1 MEDDK
6 FHLHRAEDGIKN
18 LSDLSD
24 DDIKELRF
32 LNRANKDTGFWDTN
46 TGNLNDDIVNLARNI
61 GLDDDNKGMYNF
73 SDFAKEMGMDDY
85 DPQDLHSNEVLKQ
98 KMADKFEELKNAENE
113 QDDFEKYD
121 SAEDGREAFSRT
133 LDDKDYYKNKIDDA
147 QKKQKESKEKI
158 KNLKNNNDSVKER
171 LKEAKEK
178 NKSIPR
184 NQRSDEDN
192 NDSKQAKKEA
202 KEAREKLKEAKEDL
216 KEAKEQEKNAKID
229 NLKSKA
235 FMLRHPGEALALV
248 VKKHIK
254 KLLLKI
260 APHVIIMVLSFLLAI
275 FIIELRLG
283 PSMEAWGYIDEAITG
298 TANFSEKVSN
308 FYNGFGFQ
316 DSKEAFYDELD
327 DLCDRYGCSND
338 GTGLDVPLIL
348 ATLFYTES
356 MGYDTNFRNIEDSN
370 VVDSSLNG
378 VGTNDGVFEAVQASY
393 IKEKFDEAQQTV
405 DENGLTYNVGKVY
418 RLRKLA
424 RNQFHTDIF
433 GTPTREGESKS
444 MGLEDFLQMYGKNIC
459 KDILDLLQ
467 DLVATSWDA
476 ITAPFKELYA
486 ALLKSEYS
494 GSFFDNTGQAATD
507 FVHTLTQLIGDIFY
521 GIVDITSLS
530 FSITD
535 GITIYYKTWKYDEE
549 NYKNYLMKYYFEY
562 MPEFK
567 DIIGS
572 TSNISK
578 ENRKEQI
585 FNEIKENK
593 KLFEDIFLQYQNSSS
608 ENYVESCLGAINQTL
623 VNNLNKPVDIAE
635 NFNVSFDENYSYG
648 IVNGKN
654 HNGVDLN
661 STTAGVNLGSNVYS
675 VANGKIVSIEDS
687 NCNDKVCGK
696 SIKISHDINID
707 NETFKFF
714 TIYSN
719 VDIKS
724 ELKVDSTVVKGD
736 TIGTINNSTDNTE
749 GLHFTFLDANS
760 DANGVAIDPTNLF
773 IACNKATI
781 LSGNDNE
788 EKAWN
793 YFLSNGYTKK
803 AAAGVMANIYAES
816 SYITNNLENKAN
828 SKANITDEEFT
839 SMVDSGKI
847 SQKEFSLSTTYG
859 LYNYDYSDSNRGL
872 SACKNCLYGYG
883 LAQWTWPTYKY
894 DLYEMYKTNGYSSI
908 SDIGLQLEF
917 ILVDMDDAT
926 KQSLNSSSSAEDAAE
941 YYLLNYEKPR
951 NMDSKI
957 NERRGYAT
965 DIYSRFANRN

>member
-1 MEDDK
+1 ME
-6 FHLHRAEDGIKN
+6 
-18 LSDLSD
+18 
-24 DDIKELRF
+24 
-32 LNRANKDTGFWDTN
+32 
-46 TGNLNDDIVNLARNI
+46 
-61 GLDDDNKGMYNF
+61 
-73 SDFAKEMGMDDY
+73 
-85 DPQDLHSNEVLKQ
+85 
-98 KMADKFEELKNAENE
+98 ENN
-113 QDDFEKYD
+113 DFEKYD
-121 SAEDGREAFSRT
+121 GHEESIETLLGTNEKSSSMTSRERVDDVLENEGAEALSKFGVPKNLGKKAIKKDGGTFMPTHGPTQRMAKNYSRNKLAQGLDKIDEAKNGKKLGLNSKKNPT
-133 LDDKDYYKNKIDDA
+133 NSKNSDKTSNRINNAKNKRNIFSNRRLGLN
-147 QKKQKESKEKI
+147 KSSNKQKEADQEQESKQSIKDKI
-158 KNLKNNNDSVKER
+158 GSKISG
-171 LKEAKEK
+171 K
-178 NKSIPR
+178 NKTNTQGNVS
-184 NQRSDEDN
+184 NVV
-192 NDSKQAKKEA
+192 KQTISGFAKK
-202 KEAREKLKEAKEDL
+202 
-216 KEAKEQEKNAKID
+216 
-229 NLKSKA
+229 
-235 FMLRHPGEALALV
+235 ALLAAAPYILGF
-248 VKKHIK
+248 
-254 KLLLKI
+254 LLLI
-260 APHVIIMVLSFLLAI
+260 VLI
-275 FIIELRLG
+275 FFVIELRLG

-476 ITAPFKELYA
+476 ITASFKELYA

-749 GLHFTFLDANS
+749 GLHFIFMDANS

-773 IACNKATI
+773 IACNAGT
-781 LSGNDNE
+781 LTGDSNE
-788 EKAWN
+788 EKIWN
-793 YFLSNGYTKK
+793 YLLGLGYSK
-803 AAAGVMANIYAES
+803 AGAAGVMGNWKQES
-816 SYITNNLENKAN
+816 GYLPNNLENGAN
-828 SKANITDEEFT
+828 SKSGLSDEEYTNLVNNGSISRAEFIT
-839 SMVDSGKI
+839 SDRFSVYSG
-847 SQKEFSLSTTYG
+847 G
-859 LYNYDYSDSNRGL
+859 R
-872 SACKNCLYGYG
+872 YGYG
-883 LAQWTWPTYKY
+883 LAQWTAPGR
-894 DLYEMYKTNGYSSI
+894 KTNFYDFWKSQNVSSIDDLLMQLNFYKKEADGYSSLHEDL
-908 SDIGLQLEF
+908 SK
-917 ILVDMDDAT
+917 AT
-926 KQSLNSSSSAEDAAE
+926 SPEEAASLFVRVYEVGTAADVRKQNARE
-941 YYLLNYEKPR
+941 
-951 NMDSKI
+951 
-957 NERRGYAT
+957 
-965 DIYSRFANRN
+965 IYNRYSNK

>member
-1 MEDDK
+1 ME
-6 FHLHRAEDGIKN
+6 
-18 LSDLSD
+18 
-24 DDIKELRF
+24 
-32 LNRANKDTGFWDTN
+32 
-46 TGNLNDDIVNLARNI
+46 
-61 GLDDDNKGMYNF
+61 
-73 SDFAKEMGMDDY
+73 
-85 DPQDLHSNEVLKQ
+85 
-98 KMADKFEELKNAENE
+98 ENN
-113 QDDFEKYD
+113 DFEKYD
-121 SAEDGREAFSRT
+121 GHEESIETLLGTNEKSSSMTSRERVDDVLENEGADALSKFGVPKNLGKKAIKKDGGTFMPTHGPTQKMAKNYSRNKLAQG
-133 LDDKDYYKNKIDDA
+133 LDKIDEVKNGKKLGLNSKKNPTNSKNSDKTSNRINNAKNKRNIFSNRKFNGNKTNSEETESD
-147 QKKQKESKEKI
+147 QKQESKQSIKDKI
-158 KNLKNNNDSVKER
+158 GSKISG
-171 LKEAKEK
+171 K
-178 NKSIPR
+178 NKTNTQGKVDSIV
-184 NQRSDEDN
+184 
-192 NDSKQAKKEA
+192 KQTISGFAKK
-202 KEAREKLKEAKEDL
+202 
-216 KEAKEQEKNAKID
+216 
-229 NLKSKA
+229 
-235 FMLRHPGEALALV
+235 ALIAAAPY
-248 VKKHIK
+248 IIGFI
-254 KLLLKI
+254 LLI
-260 APHVIIMVLSFLLAI
+260 VLI
-275 FIIELRLG
+275 FFVIELILG
-283 PSMEAWGYIDEAITG
+283 PIMEAWGYIDEAITG
-298 TANFSEKVSN
+298 TANFSEKISN

-348 ATLFYTES
+348 ATLFYTEG
-356 MGYDTNFRNIEDSN
+356 MGYDTNFRNIEDVN
-370 VVDSSLNG
+370 VVDSSLNDG
-378 VGTNDGVFEAVQASY
+378 GTNNGVFEAVQSY
-393 IKEKFDEAQQTV
+393 VKEKFDEAQQTV

-424 RNQFHTDIF
+424 RNQFHTDVF

-444 MGLEDFLQMYGKNIC
+444 MGLKDFLQMYGKNIC

-486 ALLKSEYS
+486 AILGSEYS
-494 GSFFDNTGQAATD
+494 GSFYDNAGQAATD

-521 GIVDITSLS
+521 GIADITSIS
-530 FSITD
+530 FSITN
-535 GITIYYKTWKYDEE
+535 GITIYYKTWKYDED

-567 DIIGS
+567 DIVGS
-572 TSNISK
+572 TSDISK
-578 ENRKEQI
+578 EERKEQLYNDI
-585 FNEIKENK
+585 LSNK
-593 KLFEDIFLQYQNSSS
+593 RLFEDIFLQYQNSSS

-661 STTAGVNLGSNVYS
+661 TTTAGVNLGSNVYS

-719 VDIKS
+719 VDVKNG
-724 ELKVDSTVVKGD
+724 LKVDSTVVKGD
-736 TIGTINNSTDNTE
+736 TLGTINNSTNNTE

-760 DANGVAIDPTNLF
+760 DANGIIIDPTNLF
-773 IACNKATI
+773 IACNKATT
-781 LSGNDNE
+781 LSGNNNE

-872 SACKNCLYGYG
+872 SACKNCMYGYG

>member
-1 MEDDK
+1 ME
-6 FHLHRAEDGIKN
+6 
-18 LSDLSD
+18 
-24 DDIKELRF
+24 
-32 LNRANKDTGFWDTN
+32 
-46 TGNLNDDIVNLARNI
+46 
-61 GLDDDNKGMYNF
+61 
-73 SDFAKEMGMDDY
+73 
-85 DPQDLHSNEVLKQ
+85 
-98 KMADKFEELKNAENE
+98 ENN
-113 QDDFEKYD
+113 DFEKYD
-121 SAEDGREAFSRT
+121 GHEESIETLLGTNEKSSSMTSRERVDDVLENEGAEALSKFGVPKNLGKKAIKKDGGTFMPTHGPTQRMAKNYSRNKLAQGLDKIDEAKNGKKLGLNSKKNPT
-133 LDDKDYYKNKIDDA
+133 NSKNSDKTSNRINNAKNKRNIFSNRRLGLN
-147 QKKQKESKEKI
+147 KSSNKQKEADQEQESKQSIKDKI
-158 KNLKNNNDSVKER
+158 GSKISG
-171 LKEAKEK
+171 K
-178 NKSIPR
+178 NKTNTQGNVS
-184 NQRSDEDN
+184 NVV
-192 NDSKQAKKEA
+192 KQTISGFAKK
-202 KEAREKLKEAKEDL
+202 
-216 KEAKEQEKNAKID
+216 
-229 NLKSKA
+229 
-235 FMLRHPGEALALV
+235 ALLAAAPYILGF
-248 VKKHIK
+248 
-254 KLLLKI
+254 LLLI
-260 APHVIIMVLSFLLAI
+260 VLI
-275 FIIELRLG
+275 FFVIELRLG

-433 GTPTREGESKS
+433 GTTTREGESKS

-749 GLHFTFLDANS
+749 GLHFIFMDANS

-773 IACNKATI
+773 IACNAGT
-781 LSGNDNE
+781 LTGDSNE
-788 EKAWN
+788 EKIWN
-793 YFLSNGYTKK
+793 YLLGLGYSK
-803 AAAGVMANIYAES
+803 AGAAGVMGNWKQES
-816 SYITNNLENKAN
+816 GYLPNNLENGAN
-828 SKANITDEEFT
+828 SKSGLSDEEYTNLVNNGSISRAEFIT
-839 SMVDSGKI
+839 SDRFSVYSG
-847 SQKEFSLSTTYG
+847 G
-859 LYNYDYSDSNRGL
+859 R
-872 SACKNCLYGYG
+872 YGYG
-883 LAQWTWPTYKY
+883 LAQWTAPGR
-894 DLYEMYKTNGYSSI
+894 KTNFYDFWKSQNVSSIDDLLMQLNFYKKEADGYSSLHEDL
-908 SDIGLQLEF
+908 SK
-917 ILVDMDDAT
+917 AT
-926 KQSLNSSSSAEDAAE
+926 SPEEAASLFVRVYEVGTAADVRKQNARE
-941 YYLLNYEKPR
+941 
-951 NMDSKI
+951 
-957 NERRGYAT
+957 
-965 DIYSRFANRN
+965 IYNRYSNK

>member
-1 MEDDK
+1 ME
-6 FHLHRAEDGIKN
+6 
-18 LSDLSD
+18 
-24 DDIKELRF
+24 
-32 LNRANKDTGFWDTN
+32 
-46 TGNLNDDIVNLARNI
+46 
-61 GLDDDNKGMYNF
+61 
-73 SDFAKEMGMDDY
+73 
-85 DPQDLHSNEVLKQ
+85 
-98 KMADKFEELKNAENE
+98 ENN
-113 QDDFEKYD
+113 DFEKYD
-121 SAEDGREAFSRT
+121 GHEESIETLLGTNEKSSSMTSRERVDDVLENEGADALSKFGVPKNLGKKAIKKDGGTFMPTHGPTQKMAKNYSRNKLAQG
-133 LDDKDYYKNKIDDA
+133 LDKIDEVKNGKKLGLNSKKNPTNSKNSDKTSNRINNAKNKRNIFSNRKFNGNKTNSEETESD
-147 QKKQKESKEKI
+147 QKQESKQSIKDKI
-158 KNLKNNNDSVKER
+158 GSKISG
-171 LKEAKEK
+171 K
-178 NKSIPR
+178 NKTNTQGKVDSIV
-184 NQRSDEDN
+184 
-192 NDSKQAKKEA
+192 KQTISGFAKK
-202 KEAREKLKEAKEDL
+202 
-216 KEAKEQEKNAKID
+216 
-229 NLKSKA
+229 
-235 FMLRHPGEALALV
+235 ALIAAAPY
-248 VKKHIK
+248 IIGFI
-254 KLLLKI
+254 LLI
-260 APHVIIMVLSFLLAI
+260 VLI
-275 FIIELRLG
+275 FFVIELRLG

-872 SACKNCLYGYG
+872 SACKNCMYGYG

>member
-1 MEDDK
+1 ME
-6 FHLHRAEDGIKN
+6 
-18 LSDLSD
+18 
-24 DDIKELRF
+24 
-32 LNRANKDTGFWDTN
+32 
-46 TGNLNDDIVNLARNI
+46 
-61 GLDDDNKGMYNF
+61 
-73 SDFAKEMGMDDY
+73 
-85 DPQDLHSNEVLKQ
+85 
-98 KMADKFEELKNAENE
+98 ENN
-113 QDDFEKYD
+113 DFEKYD
-121 SAEDGREAFSRT
+121 GHEESIETLLGTNEKSSSMTSRERVDDVLENEGADALSKFGVPKNLGKKAIKKDGGTFMPTHGPTQKMAKNYSRNKLAQG
-133 LDDKDYYKNKIDDA
+133 LDKIDEVKNGKKLGLNSKKNPTNSKNSDKTSNRINNAKNKRNIFSNRKFNGNKTNSEETESD
-147 QKKQKESKEKI
+147 QKQESKQSIKDKI
-158 KNLKNNNDSVKER
+158 GSKISG
-171 LKEAKEK
+171 K
-178 NKSIPR
+178 NKTNTQGKVDSIV
-184 NQRSDEDN
+184 
-192 NDSKQAKKEA
+192 KQTISGFAKK
-202 KEAREKLKEAKEDL
+202 
-216 KEAKEQEKNAKID
+216 
-229 NLKSKA
+229 
-235 FMLRHPGEALALV
+235 ALIAAAPY
-248 VKKHIK
+248 IIGFI
-254 KLLLKI
+254 LLI
-260 APHVIIMVLSFLLAI
+260 VLI
-275 FIIELRLG
+275 FFVIELRLG

-724 ELKVDSTVVKGD
+724 ELKVESTVVKGD

-749 GLHFTFLDANS
+749 GLHFTFMDANS
-760 DANGVAIDPTNLF
+760 DANGIVIDPTNLF
-773 IACNKATI
+773 IACNKATT
-781 LSGNDNE
+781 LSGNNNE

-872 SACKNCLYGYG
+872 SACKSCMYGYG

-917 ILVDMDDAT
+917 ILVDMDDAI

-941 YYLLNYEKPR
+941 YYLLNYEKPK

>member
-1 MEDDK
+1 ME
-6 FHLHRAEDGIKN
+6 
-18 LSDLSD
+18 
-24 DDIKELRF
+24 
-32 LNRANKDTGFWDTN
+32 
-46 TGNLNDDIVNLARNI
+46 
-61 GLDDDNKGMYNF
+61 
-73 SDFAKEMGMDDY
+73 
-85 DPQDLHSNEVLKQ
+85 
-98 KMADKFEELKNAENE
+98 ENN
-113 QDDFEKYD
+113 DFEKYD
-121 SAEDGREAFSRT
+121 GHEESIETLLGTNEKSSSMTSRERVDDVLENEGAEA
-133 LDDKDYYKNKIDDA
+133 L
-147 QKKQKESKEKI
+147 SKFGVP
-158 KNLKNNNDSVKER
+158 KNLGKKTIKKDGGTFMPTHGPTQKMAKNYSR
-171 LKEAKEK
+171 
-178 NKSIPR
+178 NKLA
-184 NQRSDEDN
+184 QGLD
-192 NDSKQAKKEA
+192 
-202 KEAREKLKEAKEDL
+202 
-216 KEAKEQEKNAKID
+216 KID
-229 NLKSKA
+229 NLKKGNKLGLNSKKNPTNSKNGDKTSNRINNA
-235 FMLRHPGEALALV
+235 KNKRNIFSNRKFNGNKTNSEETESDQKQESKQSIKDKIGSKISGKNKTNTQGNVSNV
-248 VKKHIK
+248 VKQTISGFAK
-254 KLLLKI
+254 KALIAAAPYIIGFILLI
-260 APHVIIMVLSFLLAI
+260 VLI
-275 FIIELRLG
+275 FFVIELRLG

-661 STTAGVNLGSNVYS
+661 STTVGVNLGSNVYS

-687 NCNDKVCGK
+687 KCGDKVCGK

-724 ELKVDSTVVKGD
+724 GLKVDSTVVKGD

-773 IACNKATI
+773 ITCNTGM
-781 LSGNDNE
+781 LTGDSNE
-788 EKAWN
+788 EKIWN
-793 YFLSNGYTKK
+793 YLLGLGYSK
-803 AAAGVMANIYAES
+803 AGAAGVMGNWKQES
-816 SYITNNLENKAN
+816 GYLPNNLENGAN
-828 SKANITDEEFT
+828 SKSGLSDEEYTNLVNNGSISRAEFIT
-839 SMVDSGKI
+839 SDRFSVYSG
-847 SQKEFSLSTTYG
+847 G
-859 LYNYDYSDSNRGL
+859 R
-872 SACKNCLYGYG
+872 YGYG
-883 LAQWTWPTYKY
+883 LAQWTAPGR
-894 DLYEMYKTNGYSSI
+894 KTNFYDFWKSQNVSSIDDLLMQLNFYKKEADGYSSLHEDL
-908 SDIGLQLEF
+908 SKATSPEEAASLFVRVYEVGTAADIR
-917 ILVDMDDAT
+917 
-926 KQSLNSSSSAEDAAE
+926 KQNARE
-941 YYLLNYEKPR
+941 
-951 NMDSKI
+951 
-957 NERRGYAT
+957 
-965 DIYSRFANRN
+965 IYNRYSNK

>member
-1 MEDDK
+1 ME
-6 FHLHRAEDGIKN
+6 
-18 LSDLSD
+18 
-24 DDIKELRF
+24 
-32 LNRANKDTGFWDTN
+32 
-46 TGNLNDDIVNLARNI
+46 
-61 GLDDDNKGMYNF
+61 
-73 SDFAKEMGMDDY
+73 
-85 DPQDLHSNEVLKQ
+85 
-98 KMADKFEELKNAENE
+98 ENN
-113 QDDFEKYD
+113 DFEKYD
-121 SAEDGREAFSRT
+121 GHEESIETLLGTNEKSSSMTSRERVDDVLENEGADALSKFGVPKNLGKKAIKKDGGTFMPTHGPTQKMAKNYSRNKLAQG
-133 LDDKDYYKNKIDDA
+133 LDKIDEVKNGKKLGLNSKKNPTNSKNSDKTSNRINNAKNKRNIFSNRKFNGNKTNSEETESD
-147 QKKQKESKEKI
+147 QKQESKQSIKDKI
-158 KNLKNNNDSVKER
+158 GSKISG
-171 LKEAKEK
+171 K
-178 NKSIPR
+178 NKTNTQGKVDSIV
-184 NQRSDEDN
+184 
-192 NDSKQAKKEA
+192 KQTISGFAKKVLIA
-202 KEAREKLKEAKEDL
+202 AAPY
-216 KEAKEQEKNAKID
+216 IIG
-229 NLKSKA
+229 
-235 FMLRHPGEALALV
+235 F
-248 VKKHIK
+248 I
-254 KLLLKI
+254 LLI
-260 APHVIIMVLSFLLAI
+260 VLI
-275 FIIELRLG
+275 FFVIELILG
-283 PSMEAWGYIDEAITG
+283 PIMEAWGYIDEAVTG
-298 TANFSEKVSN
+298 VANFSEKLTN

-316 DSKEAFYDELD
+316 DSKEAFYDELE
-327 DLCDRYGCSND
+327 DLCDKYTCSND
-338 GTGLDVPLIL
+338 GSGLDVPLL
-348 ATLFYTES
+348 LSTLFYTEG
-356 MGYDTNFRNIEDSN
+356 MGYDTSYGSIEDS
-370 VVDSSLNG
+370 DSIDVTSL
-378 VGTNDGVFEAVQASY
+378 GTPEGAFSA
-393 IKEKFDEAQQTV
+393 IKEWLREKYDESKETV
-405 DENGLTYNVGKVY
+405 DENGLTYNAGKIY

-424 RNQFHTDIF
+424 RNQFYTNSF
-433 GTPTREGESKS
+433 GLTERRGQEKHASLS
-444 MGLEDFLQMYGKNIC
+444 QFLEMYGKNIAV
-459 KDILDLLQ
+459 DISDMLK
-467 DLVATSWDA
+467 DLVGIVLKTLKGPFSEIYASA
-476 ITAPFKELYA
+476 IGSKYA
-486 ALLKSEYS
+486 GEY
-494 GSFFDNTGQAATD
+494 FTD
-507 FVHTLTQLIGDIFY
+507 LANKAGDFESTFRTLISDVFY
-521 GIVDITSLS
+521 GLADITNIDIELLGDDGLLTVDITYRE
-530 FSITD
+530 FQ
-535 GITIYYKTWKYDEE
+535 YDED
-549 NYKNYLMKYYFEY
+549 NYKKYLTKYYFESI
-562 MPEFK
+562 PEFK
-567 DIIGS
+567 EMLNGLSGEDRE
-572 TSNISK
+572 K
-578 ENRKEQI
+578 KKEQLYNDI
-585 FNEIKENK
+585 LSNK

-623 VNNLNKPVDIAE
+623 VNNLNMPVDIAE

-661 STTAGVNLGSNVYS
+661 TTTAGVIGSNVYS

-696 SIKISHDINID
+696 SIKISHDINVD

-719 VDIKS
+719 VDVKS
-724 ELKVDSTVVKGD
+724 GLKVDSTVVKGD

-749 GLHFTFLDANS
+749 GLHFVFMDANS
-760 DANGVAIDPTNLF
+760 DANGIVIDPTNLF

-816 SYITNNLENKAN
+816 SYITNNLENTAN

-872 SACKNCLYGYG
+872 SACKNCMYGYG

-941 YYLLNYEKPR
+941 YYLLNYEKPK